1 MIIVNV
7 TYFTKYR
14 IYIYGDDST
23 DPLLSVVNTLWNQI
37 TFLSQIQ
44 CREPEHRLF
53 FSFLLSSLQK
63 LTEFSYTLMAKFLN
77 INQFECCRRDSC
89 KEICLESQELLM
101 ISYFLSS
108 WRSLYKKF
116 LQNKKSPLSGRKSPG
131 LEVSCNFE
139 CPVYRTSPL
148 VNLQQCHGR
157 FPS

>member
-1 MIIVNV
+1 MSL
-7 TYFTKYR
+7 TLQ
-14 IYIYGDDST
+14 ST
-23 DPLLSVVNTLWNQI
+23 EYTSMEMTVLTRCSQWWTHFGIRLPFFHRFSAGNLSI
-37 TFLSQIQ
+37 GF
-44 CREPEHRLF
+44 F